1 MYTRFA
7 LLIGLLLASS
17 MATALDEPEKVSFPS
32 LDQQNGQTV
41 QLDALWFRAS
51 SNVATTVTTATT
63 ATVIALH
70 GCGGLYSTRKGHEQE
85 LNARHNNMARLLQEN
100 GYNVLMPDSFRPRG
114 VNSICSSTYKSRDIS
129 TNNRRLDV
137 QAALQWLG
145 RQTTVDTKNIALL
158 GWSNGGSTTLNALN
172 TANKA
177 AGKDDIYPRAAVAF
191 YPGCQGYL
199 KARPAY
205 RLASPLLI
213 LIGAE
218 DDWTPA
224 APCVSFEKML
234 APSPVK
240 VRVFADSYHDFDA
253 PDLPLR
259 KRMDVP
265 NGVHPGQ
272 GVTTGSNPEA
282 KELAYKEMLLF
293 LKQQLNAK

>member
-1 MYTRFA
+1 MDA
-7 LLIGLLLASS
+7 
-17 MATALDEPEKVSFPS
+17 PEKISFPS
-32 LDQQNGQTV
+32 LDLQNGHAV
-41 QLDALWFRAS
+41 QLDAFWFRAGG
-51 SNVATTVTTATT
+51 NAATAP
-63 ATVIALH
+63 TVIALH
-70 GCGGLYSTRKGHEQE
+70 GCGGLYSTRKGHELE

-100 GYNVLMPDSFRPRG
+100 GYHVLMPDSFRPRG
-114 VNSICSSTYKSRDIS
+114 VNSICSSAYKNRDLS

-137 QAALQWLG
+137 QAALQWLS
-145 RQTTVDTKNIALL
+145 RQTTVDAKNIALL
-158 GWSNGGSTTLNALN
+158 GWSNGGSTTLNSLN
-172 TANKA
+172 TAHKA
-177 AGKDDIYPRAAVAF
+177 AGKDDLYPKAAVAF

-224 APCVSFEKML
+224 APCVSFETML

-240 VRVFADSYHDFDA
+240 VSVFADSYHDFDA
-253 PDLPLR
+253 PDLPVR

-272 GVTTGSNPEA
+272 GVTTGSNPAA

-293 LKQQLNAK
+293 FKQHLTTDKYQ